1 MSKIDLYYGVFV
13 NALHPSMFSH
23 SFLSLGF
30 LTSFVFVMYPLNSLV
45 ICVAYGSGLRFS
57 EIIPRFFSVSR
68 LSLSLFRGAGIP
80 RHMDAVRA
88 TSMNVR
94 FGKSFSSRN
103 FLSPDLHLTSLPN
116 LLSLT
121 IKE

>member
-1 MSKIDLYYGVFV
+1 
-13 NALHPSMFSH
+13 
-23 SFLSLGF
+23 
-30 LTSFVFVMYPLNSLV
+30 
-45 ICVAYGSGLRFS
+45 LRFS
-57 EIIPRFFSVSR
+57 EIIPSVLSVSR

-88 TSMNVR
+88 TSMNVV
-94 FGKSFSSRN
+94 FGNSFSSRY

-121 IKE
+121 INE

>member
-1 MSKIDLYYGVFV
+1 
-13 NALHPSMFSH
+13 MFSH
-23 SFLSLGF
+23 SLLSLGF
-30 LTSFVFVMYPLNSLV
+30 LTSFVFTMYPFTSLV
-45 ICVAYGSGLRFS
+45 ICVAYGSGLKFS
-57 EIIPRFFSVSR
+57 EIIPSVLSVSR
-68 LSLSLFRGAGIP
+68 LSLNLFRGAGIP

-94 FGKSFSSRN
+94 FGKSFFSRY

-121 IKE
+121 INE